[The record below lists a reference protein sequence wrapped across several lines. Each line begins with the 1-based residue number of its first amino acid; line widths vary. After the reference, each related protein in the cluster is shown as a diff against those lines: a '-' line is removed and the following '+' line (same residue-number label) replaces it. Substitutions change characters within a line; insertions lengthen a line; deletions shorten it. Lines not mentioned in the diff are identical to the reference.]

1 MRYKA
6 TFIAGFAVGF
16 LAGARSGRGTY
27 DKIVAYGQQVA
38 SHPKVQ
44 EATSAAQAKA
54 TDLAKTAAAKAPE
67 AAKTAATA
75 AAKTAQEQA
84 SKVPTYVSSAKQA
97 AQSKIPARFGGSGD
111 SEPAGDLPDDVTPDG
126 NLIYPVDG
134 GAPSVNG
141 TRFTPDTPTP

>member
-27 DKIVAYGQQVA
+27 DKIAGYAQQVA

-67 AAKTAATA
+67 AAKSAASA

-84 SKVPTYVSSAKQA
+84 SKVPSYVSTAKQA
-97 AQSKIPARFGGSGD
+97 AQSKMPARLGGTSD
-111 SEPAGDLPDDVTPDG
+111 TDADAIPDDVTPDG

-141 TRFTPDTPTP
+141 TRYTPDTP

>member
-6 TFIAGFAVGF
+6 TFIAGFAIGF

-54 TDLAKTAAAKAPE
+54 TDLAKSAAAKAPE
-67 AAKTAATA
+67 AAKTAASA

-97 AQSKIPARFGGSGD
+97 AQSKIPARFGGSSD
-111 SEPAGDLPDDVTPDG
+111 SEPDGVPDDVTPDG